1 MTYIH
6 ELTDWPRFTWDTESL
21 AAPLSAVRHRQG
33 LLVGRLSA
41 LALEA
46 RQEAELAALTAD
58 VVKSSAIEGEQL
70 PPDEVRSSI
79 ARRLGI
85 PVGGLS
91 EASRAVE
98 GVVQM
103 MLEAT
108 QHYAAPLTAQR
119 LCDWHSALFPVG
131 HRARTRMTVGAW
143 RTDAQGPMQVVSGSF
158 AEPRVHFEAPAAAR
172 VPREMERFFE
182 WMNAPAVLDPVL
194 RAAVAH
200 FWFVTI
206 HPFDDGN
213 GRIARAIADLALAR
227 ADGRRER
234 FYSMSAQIEAER
246 SEYYRQ
252 LERAQR
258 GGLDITAWVQWFLGC
273 LDRSLTRAE
282 SSWDRVLRD
291 ARIWELVNPRGPNER
306 QRLVLTRMLGN
317 WEGWLTTSK
326 YATLAKC
333 SSDTALRDVKELVGW
348 GVLVQNEKG
357 GRSVSYRLVQVGESP
372 KG

>member
-6 ELTDWPRFTWDTESL
+6 TNPEWPRLSWDIESL
-21 AAPLSAVRHRQG
+21 AGQLSAVRHRQG
-33 LLVGRLSA
+33 LLVGRVAA
-41 LALEA
+41 LGLES
-46 RQEAELAALTAD
+46 RQESQLAALTAD

-85 PVGGLS
+85 AVGGLS
-91 EASRAVE
+91 AASRTVD

-103 MLEAT
+103 MLDAT
-108 QHYAAPLTAQR
+108 QRYEQPLTAPR
-119 LCDWHSALFPVG
+119 LFEWHLALFPAG
-131 HRARTRMTVGAW
+131 HSARSRLTIGAW
-143 RTDAQGPMQVVSGSF
+143 RSDANGPMQVVSGSL
-158 AEPRVHFEAPAAAR
+158 AEPRVHFEAPAAAC
-172 VPREMERFFE
+172 VPREMEQFFD
-182 WMNAPAVLDPVL
+182 WMNAPSVLDPVL

-234 FYSMSAQIEAER
+234 YYSMSAQIEAER

-258 GGLDITAWVQWFLGC
+258 GGVDITSWIQWFLGC
-273 LDRSLTRAE
+273 LDRSFTRAE
-282 SSWDRVLRD
+282 AAMERVLRD
-291 ARIWELVNPRGPNER
+291 ARVWERVNARGPNDR
-306 QRLVLTRMLGN
+306 QRLVLTRMLGD

-333 SSDTALRDVKELVGW
+333 SSDTALRDVKELVAW
-348 GVLVQNEKG
+348 GVLAQNEKG
-357 GRSVSYRLVQVGESP
+357 GRSVSYRLVHAITATA
-372 KG
+372 